1 MKTMISMDKKIIK
14 RVTDEKAT
22 ELYHDGW
29 IYVSKSLWKEKVR
42 DLEKEPAVNEETGK
56 TEMVTKKSN
65 KMSKA
70 QKRHV
75 RKSK

>member
-1 MKTMISMDKKIIK
+1 MKCMMSVDEKHIK

-42 DLEKEPAVNEETGK
+42 DIEHTHDKEKHEHPIS
-56 TEMVTKKSN
+56 KKSN

-70 QKRHV
+70 QKRHAK
-75 RKSK
+75 KSNK